1 VRGPPIAPIEHGKGV
16 AMLAKLFS
24 FWNSPT
30 GRMSVPLFLVL
41 SLLTPAYPQIPSDDL
56 TLMNIEELMNVEVTS
71 ASGHEQSLS

>member
-1 VRGPPIAPIEHGKGV
+1 
-16 AMLAKLFS
+16 MLAKLFS
-24 FWNSPT
+24 FWNSLT